1 MHPVEVFCDG
11 PGLVRLD
18 GADEMP
24 GQRQVGQLGLLVQ
37 RLLQI
42 VLAEIA
48 LAGGECLANGSG
60 WLGLADGQQAHRG
73 GLTTHSLR
81 RLTDACS
88 DLCNIL
94 LYRGH
99 YLRPP
104 PWGLRGILPARL

>member
-1 MHPVEVFCDG
+1 
-11 PGLVRLD
+11 
-18 GADEMP
+18 
-24 GQRQVGQLGLLVQ
+24 
-37 RLLQI
+37 
-42 VLAEIA
+42 
-48 LAGGECLANGSG
+48 
-60 WLGLADGQQAHRG
+60 
-73 GLTTHSLR
+73 LR